1 MEYIDM
7 RRSQMYVKC
16 RLHKSEISS
25 SDNVGLINLPLQA
38 LFSQVDVGVQNKQ
51 ISSTAGH
58 YPFKA
63 YIQCLL
69 RYNKEAKK
77 SQLTSQLWIRD
88 TAGSYD
94 DADVQTGANIGLY
107 ERAKYFSKGRRV
119 DLQGPIYHDLFGL
132 DRYIINQVGLTL
144 KFHRSKP
151 EFYLMTNEVS
161 TSYAIEIEE
170 LVIKICKVQLNPAV
184 IYAHAQILESTNAK
198 YPFTKTEV
206 KMMAIPRGQVNFT
219 WDNCINGV
227 RLLRCVL
234 GFVNS
239 LAVSGAYNL
248 CPWHFQHY
256 DLSQIT
262 LSLDG
267 LPVGG
272 NPLRLNFDDVNGI
285 TTVPALVNLMETT
298 GKWMSDS
305 GNGIDRDD
313 ISTGTALYA
322 FDIEPQFHTDH
333 YLSLLKYGN
342 LRIDCQFNKPLPEAV
357 TCVLYVETPGYFEI
371 NKARDVV
378 HQG

>member
-1 MEYIDM
+1 MFQEAQPSQLSLFHLPPTQTAVEKNYFQEYRPISQLSNNYPIEFNIASQNGMEYIDM

-25 SDNVGLINLPLQA
+25 SDNVGPINLPLQA

-132 DRYIINQVGLTL
+132 DRYIINQV
-144 KFHRSKP
+144 
-151 EFYLMTNEVS
+151 
-161 TSYAIEIEE
+161 
-170 LVIKICKVQLNPAV
+170 
-184 IYAHAQILESTNAK
+184 
-198 YPFTKTEV
+198 

-227 RLLRCVL
+227 RPLRCVL

-342 LRIDCQFNKPLPEAV
+342 LRIDCQFHKPLPEAV

-378 HQG
+378 LQG